1 MIPSKIVIFSA
12 ICLIAVTAEQPQSF
26 KECFQQDSIACIQMA
41 IFRKAR
47 DFFDQQ
53 EINVVDGL
61 SFIKTNARN
70 SRSMP
75 LDTSAVESANTIES
89 REDALENYVSE
100 RAFNFFQE
108 RSLNMD
114 MMSVGRAVSQAI
126 PEEVKESMRSMV
138 GEARK
143 KKKKILK
150 KLLPLLG
157 LLKLKATGM
166 LLLAIVAIGLIA
178 KKALIIGTIALI
190 LSKILLIK
198 KLLEKGASIGELLGG
213 AGGGGGGASAEPT
226 VYQIQPGGHY

>member
-1 MIPSKIVIFSA
+1 
-12 ICLIAVTAEQPQSF
+12 
-26 KECFQQDSIACIQMA
+26 
-41 IFRKAR
+41 
-47 DFFDQQ
+47 
-53 EINVVDGL
+53 
-61 SFIKTNARN
+61 
-70 SRSMP
+70 MP
-75 LDTSAVESANTIES
+75 VDTSAVESANTIES

-100 RAFNFFQE
+100 RAINFFQE
-108 RSLNMD
+108 RSLNLD

-126 PEEVKESMRSMV
+126 PEEVKDSMRSMV

-143 KKKKILK
+143 KKKKLIK

-198 KLLEKGASIGELLGG
+198 KLLSKGGG
-213 AGGGGGGASAEPT
+213 GITEIISGLGGGGGGSSSGAEA
-226 VYQIQPGGHY
+226 VAYQIPQHY